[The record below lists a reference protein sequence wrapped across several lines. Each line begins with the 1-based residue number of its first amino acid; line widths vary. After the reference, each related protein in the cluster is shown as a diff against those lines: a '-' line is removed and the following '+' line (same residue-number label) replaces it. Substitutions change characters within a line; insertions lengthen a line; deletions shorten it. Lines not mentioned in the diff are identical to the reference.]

1 MSSIVVGY
9 DGTEGAKVALDE
21 AGRLASDLEAGIV
34 VVFAHATSRVGGEV
48 RDYDEAIREL
58 GRGHLEAARAMLRE
72 AGLEPELELLSL
84 GPAEGLLD
92 AAERHDARM
101 IVVGSYGE
109 PPLKSALVGSTPTRL
124 LHLSERPVLVVRAR
138 P

>member
-1 MSSIVVGY
+1 M
-9 DGTEGAKVALDE
+9 
-21 AGRLASDLEAGIV
+21 
-34 VVFAHATSRVGGEV
+34 

-58 GRGHLEAARAMLRE
+58 GRGHLEAARATLRE

-84 GPAEGLLD
+84 APAEGLLD

-109 PPLKSALVGSTPTRL
+109 RPLKSALVGSTPTRL
-124 LHLSERPVLVVRAR
+124 LHLSERPVLVVRA
-138 P
+138 PE